1 MKDFKEKEDD
11 NVATFADD
19 LEHFTDVILPYR
31 SHMCTP
37 LPLFPFKRNRF
48 PEGGFHPVLMGLA
61 KLWPGLKKI
70 IIN

>member
-1 MKDFKEKEDD
+1 MKTTMLLHLQMTLT
-11 NVATFADD
+11 VIT
-19 LEHFTDVILPYR
+19 EHFTDAILPYR

-37 LPLFPFKRNRF
+37 LPLFPFKRNRV
-48 PEGGFHPVLMGLA
+48 PEGGFHPVLTGLA